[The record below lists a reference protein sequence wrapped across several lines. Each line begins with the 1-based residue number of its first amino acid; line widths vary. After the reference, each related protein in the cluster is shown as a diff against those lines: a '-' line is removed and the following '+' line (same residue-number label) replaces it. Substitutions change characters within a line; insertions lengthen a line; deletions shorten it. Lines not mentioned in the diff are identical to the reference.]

1 MWVKL
6 KDGEHRCVDN
16 EFCQFATTISFYY
29 IRYIK
34 LIRECEYTNIVD
46 NCIEANN
53 MLYNIIETEEV
64 SEDAYERIADVLSSI
79 VEYIYEV

>member
-16 EFCQFATTISFYY
+16 EFDVADIVE
-29 IRYIK
+29 RYCGSELAE